1 MVKALS
7 VESWPGVLQM
17 IQKDINGWK
26 VDLKKA
32 EMGLPVSEVHSRP
45 VNAKNLVGSVM
56 ANFCGT
62 RCT

>member
-1 MVKALS
+1 
-7 VESWPGVLQM
+7 M

-32 EMGLPVSEVHSRP
+32 EMGLPVSEAHSRP

-56 ANFCGT
+56 ANFCGN